1 MKGNV
6 RNHVTIYFSSNLKH
20 FCCLAGYKSKNQEN
34 STKRLELDQKGK
46 VKQKN
51 MHFKRAL
58 LALFKFEQFQPWNT
72 GFKII
77 SSSLYDIRVWY
88 VGQTF

>member
-6 RNHVTIYFSSNLKH
+6 RNYMTVYYFSSNLKH
-20 FCCLAGYKSKNQEN
+20 FCSTENKIQEN
-34 STKRLELDQKGK
+34 STKRLELDRKGK

-58 LALFKFEQFQPWNT
+58 LALFKFEQFQLWNT
-72 GFKII
+72 GFKRI

-88 VGQTF
+88 EGQTF